1 MNDNK
6 KIKRKRPLS
15 HNPLLKF
22 NHDDNFLYD
31 KKFMNRELWLERFNL
46 KSLRE
51 KWNRKVKTNFLQK
64 DIKFGSSSKNPE
76 INKVIYKDK
85 INQNDFFFIPNSI
98 PFIPFLKSNKTNY
111 SLYQNAKDKYNDKI
125 SYYLSNKNPWNN
137 RTSIEINKDDNS
149 KNFNV
154 HEKIKKDLIIRNKIK
169 NSNESKNISVKCLF
183 YNNKYIQKK
192 EKLKEITDKYVEDMT
207 SFVNKKYIKELK
219 LKKHGKNFFVK
230 SLIFKEMMIRYKEL
244 YEEIMNIRNIFKKQI
259 LNRNN
264 SGDNIYM
271 DKNEKIQKIKN
282 TYELLF
288 IIINYLKE
296 NKPILN
302 DIKDKKSLVQNFFDV
317 QDKDEKLRDKDLNY
331 IKFIKNF
338 GINDDLK
345 PEIHISDNS
354 NKGLLYSRK
363 KNGSCLNLYNFPF
376 QKKKFS
382 EYNISYY
389 HPGTYF
395 LFNEDENEFH
405 AWSCCMNDDKK
416 SRGCCKK
423 IVRIP
428 YFNYDIIS

>member
-1 MNDNK
+1 
-6 KIKRKRPLS
+6 
-15 HNPLLKF
+15 
-22 NHDDNFLYD
+22 
-31 KKFMNRELWLERFNL
+31 MNRELWLERFNL

-98 PFIPFLKSNKTNY
+98 SFIPFLKNNKTNY

-137 RTSIEINKDDNS
+137 RTSIEINKDNNS

-302 DIKDKKSLVQNFFDV
+302 DIKDKKNLIQNFFDV

-338 GINDDLK
+338 GINNNDDLK

-363 KNGSCLNLYNFPF
+363 KNGSCLNLYSSPF

>member
-1 MNDNK
+1 
-6 KIKRKRPLS
+6 
-15 HNPLLKF
+15 
-22 NHDDNFLYD
+22 
-31 KKFMNRELWLERFNL
+31 MNRELWLERFNL